1 MVPPDYRVTLPPR
14 ACLRPITQLHA
25 NILAALSNISM
36 NTRQRLRQPPQLFF
50 PPSTFSLLIFSCPYP
65 LFPSAV
71 CAECLSECRL
81 SRLRGILTIPS
92 PLPQELSLS
101 PTFHGFACALFV
113 MLKYPCYRSE
123 GELAINIRKATSIE
137 ETAPKRKHVRSCIVY
152 TWDHKSSGAFWA
164 GMKVLVISF
173 ISLLL

>member
-1 MVPPDYRVTLPPR
+1 MH
-14 ACLRPITQLHA
+14 LRPITQLHA
-25 NILAALSNISM
+25 NSLAALGDIPM

-50 PPSTFSLLIFSCPYP
+50 PPSTFSSHISSCSYP
-65 LFPSAV
+65 LFPPAV
-71 CAECLSECRL
+71 CAGCLSECRL
-81 SRLRGILTIPS
+81 SRPRGILTIPS

-101 PTFHGFACALFV
+101 PSFDGFSCALFT
-113 MLKYPCYRSE
+113 MLISPCYRSE